1 MPRAKYLPSF
11 THPPPPCLS
20 LSIPGPCPTQP
31 VPAEP
36 PTSALPGPWPHRP
49 VLPPGIVGFRSLCIW
64 REPCRLVFWPSLPW
78 FPKRQKCSE
87 PSPRFCPQSPSLI
100 PSRLRLPRYQWAHAT
115 LPTLLALPAP
125 PCPPL
130 PAGPIPTL
138 FPLRDPCRSS
148 PRIRPKADFRHHSAL
163 DLTDVGQ
170 LCSRKI
176 RLSPYRCSENLTLL
190 CLPTQAAPG
199 PLTYH
204 SRSAVVSLLYPKGPT
219 PPRHPG
225 LFSSLCLVPPAK
237 VHTGCPV

>member
-87 PSPRFCPQSPSLI
+87 PSPRFCPQSPFLI

-199 PLTYH
+199 PPAYH
-204 SRSAVVSLLYPKGPT
+204 SWFAVVSLLYPKGPT